1 MSSQQCPNV
10 GHAMACH
17 VQHSTHNKEQATLD
31 REHWDG
37 RCRLGGRGLG
47 TLHGLLGALPVRC
60 CRGQQAGDGVERLA
74 LGTLLNA
81 VGILLDQPAD
91 PSSPNTLRCAAHYS
105 LQRAVHRTREYSQT
119 IAALLHAAWRVVACI
134 AADSA
139 LSVLAHEACGCTAK
153 RASSAVRCGLAF
165 WRRRYNGVEID
176 VLITYWSDGSQA
188 RTVACRAPASRLQ

>member
-1 MSSQQCPNV
+1 MPLGRSGL
-10 GHAMACH
+10 GHAAR
-17 VQHSTHNKEQATLD
+17 SA
-31 REHWDG
+31 
-37 RCRLGGRGLG
+37 GGTARSL
-47 TLHGLLGALPVRC
+47 

-91 PSSPNTLRCAAHYS
+91 QSSPNTVRCAAHS

-119 IAALLHAAWRVVACI
+119 VAALLHAAWRVVACI

-188 RTVACRAPASRLQ
+188 RWLGRAPASRLQ